1 MHPTMLTPNVTL
13 GKPSL
18 KTIGEFESFEH
29 KPLILLWDPAI
40 NAALSFTIK

>member
-1 MHPTMLTPNVTL
+1 MHPTTLTPNVTL

-29 KPLILLWDPAI
+29 KPPILLWDPAT
-40 NAALSFTIK
+40 NVHFPSP